1 MAIQRIINAL
11 RGRPAEVF
19 VVWDTS
25 GMGRLVGVFTDPG
38 TAYKIGE
45 VNKPYYR
52 VMPCTTDSVN
62 EKIHGWISPEKEQ
75 FIYDTVAAANRQR

>member
-1 MAIQRIINAL
+1 MVIQRIINAL
-11 RGRPAEVF
+11 RGRPADVF

-25 GMGRLVGVFTDPG
+25 GMGRLVGVFTDPKV
-38 TAYKIGE
+38 ASKIGE

-52 VMPCTTDSVN
+52 VMPCSTDTVS

-75 FIYDTVAAANRQR
+75 LIYDTVSCAKRE